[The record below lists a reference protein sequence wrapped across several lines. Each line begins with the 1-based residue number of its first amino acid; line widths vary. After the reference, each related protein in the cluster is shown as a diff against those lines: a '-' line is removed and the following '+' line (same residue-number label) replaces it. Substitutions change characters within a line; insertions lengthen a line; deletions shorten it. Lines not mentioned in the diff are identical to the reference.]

1 MAKKRGHNEKFMRQQ
16 MLKTM
21 KYRQTELLFSQRENV
36 HKNKLVL
43 NITYYPY

>member
-1 MAKKRGHNEKFMRQQ
+1 MTKKRGHNEKFMRQQ
-16 MLKTM
+16 MLKTR
-21 KYRQTELLFSQRENV
+21 KYWRTELLFSQREKV